1 MLTPATLGDVPELT
15 FRDANFSDVDA
26 LVGLIESAY
35 RGDASRAGWTTEA
48 DLLAGQRTDPEG
60 VREVITAAG
69 SRLLVAERPGE
80 IVACCQ
86 LQKREAYVYFGMF
99 SVSPQLQGAGV
110 GKAVMAEAERIARE
124 WGAEEIRM
132 TVIRQ
137 REDLIAFYERRGFG
151 RTGRFEPFP
160 YGDER
165 FGRPLRDDLEFAELA
180 KPL

>member
-1 MLTPATLGDVPELT
+1 MGSVPELT
-15 FRDANFSDVDA
+15 FRDATFSDVEA

-60 VREVITAAG
+60 VREVITAPG
-69 SRLLVAERPGE
+69 SRLLVAERAGE

-86 LQKREAYVYFGMF
+86 LQKREAHVYFGMF
-99 SVSPQLQGAGV
+99 SVSPGLQGAGV
-110 GKAVMAEAERIARE
+110 GKTVMAEAERIARE
-124 WGAEEIRM
+124 WGAGEIRM

-165 FGRPLRDDLEFAELA
+165 FGLPLRDDLEFAELA